1 MIQPSALIHAHGQ
14 SRRVLPPYNS
24 PFLTAAATPNFS
36 KTCSRR
42 TFNSIGVGESS
53 NYHSPTVAGAHA
65 TDPLLGASENRF
77 LYFFRLFSY
86 AKKYVNFGMP
96 FFRFFRR
103 FSRVPA
109 VPTWIFMDFG
119 SQHSYPEGRFLR
131 LLSDRGCGLFFCVFF
146 WKKRNNVK
154 HEKVALSI

>member
-42 TFNSIGVGESS
+42 TFNSIGAEESS
-53 NYHSPTVAGAHA
+53 NYHSPRVQGLMPPTLSWGPRKI
-65 TDPLLGASENRF
+65 DF
-77 LYFFRLFSY
+77 CIFFRVLSY
-86 AKKYVNFGMP
+86 AKNHVNFGMP

-109 VPTWIFMDFG
+109 VPTSIFMDFG
-119 SQHSYPEGRFLR
+119 SQNSYPEGRFLG

-146 WKKRNNVK
+146 SKKRNNAK
-154 HEKVALSI
+154 HEKVALSM

>member
-42 TFNSIGVGESS
+42 TFNSIGAEESS

-77 LYFFRLFSY
+77 CCFFPCFFVCKKTREFWHAIFSI
-86 AKKYVNFGMP
+86 
-96 FFRFFRR
+96 
-103 FSRVPA
+103 FSAIFTSSGRSNVDFHGFRVPKQLPGGSFFEA
-109 VPTWIFMDFG
+109 SFG
-119 SQHSYPEGRFLR
+119 PRLWTVFLH
-131 LLSDRGCGLFFCVFF
+131 FFS
-146 WKKRNNVK
+146 KKRNNAK
-154 HEKVALSI
+154 HEKVDLSM